1 MIFESTFAL
10 DTLEATTKI
19 RYTLYKDGSLK
30 INEKLEYSGAEDIAE
45 LPRFGMNLILPKEFD
60 QVKWYG
66 RGPFENYQ
74 DRKEAAFVGIYEA
87 SVADL
92 YFPYI
97 RPQENG
103 YRTENRWLQLTDDQ
117 GSGFKI
123 LGLPEFSF
131 SAHHNYTADFD
142 PGTRKAQRHT
152 TDIKPRDLISLYIDY
167 KQTGVG
173 GDNSWGAKPL
183 EKYQLKP
190 QDYEFSFIIKPI
202 N

>member
-19 RYTLYKDGSLK
+19 RYTLYKDGNLK
-30 INEKLEYSGAEDIAE
+30 IYEKLEYSGAEDIAE

-103 YRTENRWLQLTDDQ
+103 YRTENRWLQLTDAQ
-117 GSGFKI
+117 GSGFQI

-152 TDIKPRDLISLYIDY
+152 TDIKPRDLISLHIDY
-167 KQTGVG
+167 RQTGVG

-190 QDYEFSFIIKPI
+190 QDYEFSFIVKPI